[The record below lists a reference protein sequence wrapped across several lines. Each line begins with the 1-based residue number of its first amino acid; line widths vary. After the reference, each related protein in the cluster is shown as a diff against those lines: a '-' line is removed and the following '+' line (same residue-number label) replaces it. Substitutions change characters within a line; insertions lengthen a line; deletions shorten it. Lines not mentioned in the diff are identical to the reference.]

1 MQSLLSNPDEV
12 SGSFKI
18 YPNPAKDVLY
28 LETNQIMDRV
38 SITDLSGKRLFN
50 TDGQVDKLDISTL
63 HPGIY
68 MLTVEHQGI
77 ARAHKFVID

>member
-38 SITDLSGKRLFN
+38 SISDLSGKRLLN
-50 TDGQVDKLDISTL
+50 TDGQVDKLDISSL

-68 MLTVEHQGI
+68 MLIVEHQGI
-77 ARAHKFVID
+77 ATTRKLVIE